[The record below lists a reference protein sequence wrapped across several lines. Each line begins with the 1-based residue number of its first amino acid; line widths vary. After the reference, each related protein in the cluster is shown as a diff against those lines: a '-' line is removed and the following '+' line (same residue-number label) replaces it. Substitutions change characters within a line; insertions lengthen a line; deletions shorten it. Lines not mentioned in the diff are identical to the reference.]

1 MTVPF
6 ESEGGRGSR
15 RRRHIS
21 IRGAMFWFL
30 GKGPGIGQEAGAS
43 RVLGAKGVSQRRKG
57 RSSYSSSRIAE
68 GAPTYIDPPGRL
80 SHRGTNRRFRALEPR
95 RGSGVTRELHV
106 YDHAS
111 GMIALLF
118 VSPNGTVEA
127 FDVEGFNRIGE
138 FSSVAQAAAFA
149 CADVEMPRLDS

>member
-1 MTVPF
+1 MGPTA
-6 ESEGGRGSR
+6 GSA
-15 RRRHIS
+15 H
-21 IRGAMFWFL
+21 W
-30 GKGPGIGQEAGAS
+30 
-43 RVLGAKGVSQRRKG
+43 
-57 RSSYSSSRIAE
+57 
-68 GAPTYIDPPGRL
+68 
-80 SHRGTNRRFRALEPR
+80 NPR

-149 CADVEMPRLDS
+149 CADVEMPSLNPDFRQSIF

>member
-1 MTVPF
+1 MEPNAGSALGTIEPEVQ
-6 ESEGGRGSR
+6 RG
-15 RRRHIS
+15 
-21 IRGAMFWFL
+21 
-30 GKGPGIGQEAGAS
+30 
-43 RVLGAKGVSQRRKG
+43 V
-57 RSSYSSSRIAE
+57 
-68 GAPTYIDPPGRL
+68 
-80 SHRGTNRRFRALEPR
+80 GTMI
-95 RGSGVTRELHV
+95 RELHV

-138 FSSVAQAAAFA
+138 FASVAEAAAFA